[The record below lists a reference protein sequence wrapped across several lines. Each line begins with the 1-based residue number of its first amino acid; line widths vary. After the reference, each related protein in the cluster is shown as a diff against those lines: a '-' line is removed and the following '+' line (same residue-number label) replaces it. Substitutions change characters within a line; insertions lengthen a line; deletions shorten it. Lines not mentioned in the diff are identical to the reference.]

1 MSRQPIGAIL
11 VELQLLEQDQVNTV
25 LSALKERQRGRFGEL
40 AVEMGL
46 VDDEG
51 LARALAKQFRLA
63 HLSNQQVDA
72 LEIDAHLL
80 GLFPRSFLRKELLVP
95 TFLDEERGTLSVL
108 TADPTDVP
116 SLEHASDLAS
126 VIPAL
131 RIAFWSHSQDPAP
144 STWKGHAV

>member
-25 LSALKERQRGRFGEL
+25 LLALKERQRGRFGEL

-80 GLFPRSFLRKELLVP
+80 GLFP
-95 TFLDEERGTLSVL
+95 
-108 TADPTDVP
+108 
-116 SLEHASDLAS
+116 
-126 VIPAL
+126 
-131 RIAFWSHSQDPAP
+131 
-144 STWKGHAV
+144 AVSCVKNSWFQPF